1 MAGVVRKI
9 IAGRNPAIPLSQA
22 VIVGD
27 TMYISGQLGLDPSTP
42 GKFVPGG
49 VVPEAEQALKNMGS
63 ILKAANIDYSHVVK
77 ATVLLADI
85 NDFAAVNEV
94 YKKYFPANP
103 PARAAFQ
110 VAALPLGG
118 RVEIEAIAIVSAIV
132 DRPASKL

>member
-9 IAGRNPAIPLSQA
+9 INVEGKNPAIPLSKA
-22 VIVGD
+22 VVVGG
-27 TMYISGQLGLDPSTP
+27 TMYISGQLGLDPKTP
-42 GKFVPGG
+42 GKLVPGG
-49 VVPEAEQALKNMGS
+49 VVPEAEQALKNMGT
-63 ILKAANIDYSHVVK
+63 ILQAANIDHSHVVK

-110 VAALPLGG
+110 VAALPKNG
-118 RVEIEAIAIVSAIV
+118 RVEIEAIAIASAIV
-132 DRPASKL
+132 ERA

>member
-1 MAGVVRKI
+1 MAGVVRRI
-9 IAGRNPAIPLSQA
+9 ISTVKAPAAIGPYSQA
-22 VIVGD
+22 VVVGD
-27 TMYISGQLGLDPSTP
+27 TMYISGQIGMDPAS
-42 GKFVPGG
+42 GDLVSGG

-63 ILKAANIDYSHVVK
+63 ILEAADIDYSHVVK

-110 VAALPLGG
+110 VAALPKNG
-118 RVEIEAIAIVSAIV
+118 RVEIEAIAIANHIV
-132 DRPASKL
+132 DRS